1 METAPPPPAPGW
13 LVRLAGDEF
22 DLRHWRQALQPPHEP
37 WCERIERDAEVIWAL
52 RSRGFGG
59 LETAAQVKELALP
72 LIGRLNGAMAV
83 SARTGPVRFDA
94 VGWLD
99 DRGEVHLTVSL
110 EAAATMRASSFAT
123 LVAEVRDAA
132 GNLVPPP
139 PPQPSAA
146 QRWLELAGRDDVV
159 ADMLVFAGRA
169 DNWFD
174 VYKAIELAE
183 RLAKRRHGGKK
194 VKGEEALAA
203 LLGPSA
209 KAFETMRQTANYHR
223 HAPNPAIKPKVL
235 TTLEQARSLLSSVV
249 TTVLARETGEFST
262 PG

>member
-13 LVRLAGDEF
+13 LVRLAGDDF

-52 RSRGFGG
+52 LSRGFGG
-59 LETAAQVKELALP
+59 SETAAQVKELALP
-72 LIGRLNGAMAV
+72 FIGRLNGAMAV

-94 VGWLD
+94 VGRVD
-99 DRGEVHLTVSL
+99 DRGEVHLTVLL
-110 EAAATMRASSFAT
+110 ETAATMRASAFAT
-123 LVAEVRDAA
+123 LAAGVRDAD
-132 GNLVPPP
+132 GNLVPSPP
-139 PPQPSAA
+139 PRPSAA
-146 QRWLELAGRDDVV
+146 QRWLGLAARDDVV

-194 VKGEEALAA
+194 VKGEGALAA

-235 TTLEQARSLLSSVV
+235 TTPEQAESLLSFIV
-249 TTVLARETGEFST
+249 TTVLAREMGGPSAS
-262 PG
+262 G